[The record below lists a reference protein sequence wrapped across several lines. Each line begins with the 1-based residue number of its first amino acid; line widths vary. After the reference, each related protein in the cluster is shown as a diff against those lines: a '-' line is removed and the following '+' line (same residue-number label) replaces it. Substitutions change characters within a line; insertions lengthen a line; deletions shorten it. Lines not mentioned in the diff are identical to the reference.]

1 MKDMVMT
8 WLGKKISRG
17 VLFGAICV
25 AGGMAFWGGGTDVF
39 AAKGDKGDLFSLEAL
54 DTKTHPP
61 MNITLGKADI
71 VALPGRV
78 SDVLVAN
85 PAIVDVQAVQADK
98 LYVVGM
104 SVGDTNI
111 IVLDGNGDVIRRLDI
126 HVTYDLQA
134 IQSLIEGLFPDED
147 VKVGSIHDQILLTG
161 TVSSPESASKI
172 ANLVGHYVSDLQD
185 ESDKEIDQLISNLME
200 VRGEQQ
206 VMLQVK
212 IVEAKRSVIKELG
225 LDGRANDPNEL
236 SVTTLFG
243 ASPPGN
249 FTGNINAA
257 QFGAGTGLTLSQDP
271 IGVGGLFLDSKIRG
285 LGQLGLFLEA
295 LEEENLI
302 NVLAEPN
309 LTAVSGQEAGFLAGG
324 EFPVP
329 TGRDQF
335 GNITI
340 EFREFGVS
348 LNFRPVVLS
357 DKRISLQLETEV
369 SSLDNT
375 NAVVLADLVVPGLD
389 IRRADTTIELPSGGS
404 LMIAGL
410 LQSETAKGMS
420 GLPGIKDTP
429 VLGKLISSDSFSR
442 DETEL
447 VVIVTGYLV
456 ESYADREKAEVVKK
470 AENGQMSKIF
480 AANIRR
486 TFGLDDDAIFAVN
499 GPYGY
504 MLD

>member
-1 MKDMVMT
+1 MT
-8 WLGKKISRG
+8 GLYKKISKG
-17 VLFGAICV
+17 LVLGAV
-25 AGGMAFWGGGTDVF
+25 AVAIV
-39 AAKGDKGDLFSLEAL
+39 AASGAQSSVSASKGDLMTIKSAQQA
-54 DTKTHPP
+54 KTAPP
-61 MNITLGKADI
+61 LSVTLGKAEI
-71 VALPGRV
+71 VGLPGSV
-78 SDVLVAN
+78 SDILVAN
-85 PAIVDVQAVQADK
+85 PSIVDVQAVQSDK
-98 LYVVGM
+98 LYIVGM
-104 SVGDTNI
+104 NIGDTNI
-111 IVLDGNGDVIRRLDI
+111 IALDAEGNVIRRLDV
-126 HVTYDLQA
+126 HVSYDLQA
-134 IQSLIEGLFPDED
+134 IQSLIEELFPNEK
-147 VKVGSIHDQILLTG
+147 VKVGCIHDQILLTG
-161 TVSSPESASKI
+161 TVSSPEKASKI

-185 ESDKEIDQLISNLME
+185 EDNKEIDQLISNLME

-225 LDGRANDPNEL
+225 IDTRANDPNEL

-243 ASPPGN
+243 SSPPSN
-249 FTGNINAA
+249 TTGNINAL
-257 QFGAGTGLTLSQDP
+257 QFGAGAGLALSQDP
-271 IGVGGLFLDSKIRG
+271 YGIGGLFLDSKVRG

-295 LEEENLI
+295 LEEENLV

-309 LTAVSGQEAGFLAGG
+309 LTAVSGQKAGFLAGG

-357 DKRISLQLETEV
+357 DKRISLQMDTEV

-389 IRRADTTIELPSGGS
+389 IRRAETTIELPSGGS

-410 LQSETAKGMS
+410 LQSETTKGMS
-420 GLPGIKDTP
+420 GLPGIRNTP
-429 VLGKLISSDSFSR
+429 VLGKLISSDSFNR

-456 ESYADREKAEVVKK
+456 ESFADKEKAQEISR
-470 AENGQMSKIF
+470 AHNGQMSKIF

-486 TFGLDDDAIFAVN
+486 TFNLKDEDDEIFAVN